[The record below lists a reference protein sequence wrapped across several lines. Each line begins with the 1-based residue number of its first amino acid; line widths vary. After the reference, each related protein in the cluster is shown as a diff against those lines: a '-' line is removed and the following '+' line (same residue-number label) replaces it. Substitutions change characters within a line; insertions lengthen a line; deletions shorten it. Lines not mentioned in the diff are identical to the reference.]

1 MHSVTFRIEGMHCSG
16 CAAAIAL
23 LLQRSA
29 GVRRASASFDTGE
42 ARVFYDP
49 AAVAEEDL
57 AAAIERAGYRV
68 ASRSSPV

>member
-1 MHSVTFRIEGMHCSG
+1 MNSVTFRIEGMHCSG
-16 CAAAIAL
+16 CAATMAL

-29 GVRRASASFDTGE
+29 GVQRASASFDTGE

-68 ASRSSPV
+68 ASRSPL